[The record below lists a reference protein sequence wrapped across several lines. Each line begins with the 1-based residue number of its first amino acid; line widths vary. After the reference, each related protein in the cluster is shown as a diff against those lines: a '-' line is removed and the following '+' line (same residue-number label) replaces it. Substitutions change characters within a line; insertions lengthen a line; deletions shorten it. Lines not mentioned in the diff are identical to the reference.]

1 MYLLYPVINQLHILV
16 FSEEFKKK
24 VEKIFVSLS
33 IISFLVHL
41 FLILIN
47 YYGIINYPDNKL
59 LNNPIVAIYTPF
71 SFILVY
77 EVFLVIYYLPRS
89 ISQYI
94 RKQYEIITLIIV
106 RRIFKDIANIDLTSN
121 WFSQKYDLQ
130 LTYDLISTII
140 LFLII
145 YLYYYFNTKSKSITK
160 KIEKVDNLDAF
171 IRRKK
176 SIALL
181 LFPILIVLAISSLIK
196 WIYVEIISIDQV
208 FFSIQDINEL
218 FFNEFFTIL
227 IMADVL
233 LLLISLYKTDKFHE
247 ILRNSGFIIST
258 ILIRLSFSVEG
269 ILNNIL
275 IVTSV
280 LYGLLMLIMNINFNK
295 IEIKFTKE
303 IKAEEKESNE
313 IV

>member
-1 MYLLYPVINQLHILV
+1 MIEKLYLHI
-16 FSEEFKKK
+16 FSEEFKRK
-24 VEKIFVSLS
+24 VERVFVTLS
-33 IISFLVHL
+33 IVTFVLHL
-41 FLILIN
+41 TLILLN
-47 YYGIINYPDNKL
+47 QVGIINFPDNKL

-77 EVFLVIYYLPRS
+77 EVFLVVYYLPRS

-121 WFSQKYDLQ
+121 WFQEKYDLQ
-130 LTYDLISTII
+130 LTYDLLSTLVLFFII
-140 LFLII
+140 FLF
-145 YLYYYFNTKSKSITK
+145 YYFNTKHKSIAK
-160 KIEKVDNLDAF
+160 KIEKVDNLELF
-171 IRRKK
+171 IKRKK
-176 SIALL
+176 TIALL
-181 LFPILIVLAISSLIK
+181 LLPVLIILAISSLGK
-196 WIYVEIISIDQV
+196 WIYVELISIDQV

-218 FFNEFFTIL
+218 FFNEFFTVL

-269 ILNNIL
+269 LLNNAL

-280 LYGLLMLIMNINFNK
+280 LYGFFMLLLHIYFEKIQVKYAKEVK
-295 IEIKFTKE
+295 IEETESEE
-303 IKAEEKESNE
+303 I
-313 IV
+313 I

>member
-1 MYLLYPVINQLHILV
+1 MINKLHIFV

-24 VEKIFVSLS
+24 VEKLFVSLS

-47 YYGIINYPDNKL
+47 YYGIINYPNNKL

-77 EVFLVIYYLPRS
+77 EVFLVVYYLPRS

-130 LTYDLISTII
+130 LTYDLISTLI

-176 SIALL
+176 SIALI

-280 LYGLLMLIMNINFNK
+280 IYGFLMLIMNINFNK
-295 IEIKFTKE
+295 IEIKFAKE
-303 IKAEEKESNE
+303 IKAEEKESDE